1 MGITLQALLF
11 NYLPFLIIGT
21 AGFSLALIITT
32 LIMCLSLGHLSY
44 KNIYPTVSMTGAN
57 NPEHIVYE
65 VGFTIITLLMLF
77 VTYVLHVKLIKPL
90 LTKAGET
97 WRRPLNIAA
106 YAVCCVGL
114 IGLVLQSYM
123 PCKKEEK
130 VHYNVHMAA
139 AMVFF
144 VATAIYITVVT
155 LVIFPLGFFRFTL
168 FFKFC
173 SNAMNLIGGVS
184 CLLGY
189 GINKKSA
196 ASRLE
201 RAISEWVTV
210 FGFVAYFLS
219 FSVDLLKAR
228 SAVLKARTD
237 QHSQPSSSSMSKQQ
251 QEQQP

>member
-1 MGITLQALLF
+1 MQVTLQALLF

-21 AGFSLALIITT
+21 AGFSLVLIVTT

-44 KNIYPTVSMTGAN
+44 KNIYPTVSLTGAN

-77 VTYVLHVKLIKPL
+77 IAYVLHAKLIMPL

-106 YAVCCVGL
+106 YAVCCIGL

-130 VHYNVHMAA
+130 VHYKVHMAA

-144 VATAIYITVVT
+144 VATAVYITAT
-155 LVIFPLGFFRFTL
+155 TVIVFPLGFFRFTL

-173 SNAMNLIGGVS
+173 ANAMYLIGGGS
-184 CLLGY
+184 YLFGNN
-189 GINKKSA
+189 INRKSA

-201 RAISEWVTV
+201 RAISEWVAV
-210 FGFVAYFLS
+210 FGFIAYFLS

-228 SAVLKARTD
+228 SAVLSTRTD
-237 QHSQPSSSSMSKQQ
+237 THSQPSSSSSTSK